1 MIMKKILLITALFT
15 IGFSAV
21 AQVNLSRSSK
31 SSKEILNEKYA
42 SGMFKNAEG
51 TIIDVENEHVQGY
64 LNILDWLNGRVAGL
78 QIYLTWSGIRVPVI
92 RGSAAT
98 IFIDEMRMDPSYLN
112 VLSVNDIA
120 MIKVIKGPFVGAI
133 GGGGGGT
140 IAIYTIRAIEEEEES
155 LSQIP

>member
-1 MIMKKILLITALFT
+1 MKKGFLIIALFT
-15 IGFSAV
+15 IGLSAV
-21 AQVNLSRSSK
+21 AQVNLSKSSK
-31 SSKEILNEKYA
+31 SRKEILNEQYA

-51 TIIDVENEHVQGY
+51 TIIDVENENVHAY

-78 QIYLTWSGIRVPVI
+78 QIYISRSGTRVPVI

-98 IFIDEMRMDPSYLN
+98 IFVDEMRMDPSYLN

-133 GGGGGGT
+133 GNGGGGT
-140 IAIYTIRAIEEEEES
+140 IAIYTIRAVDEEEEEDS
-155 LSQIP
+155 K